1 MKLIKGIEIEGLFG
15 MEGSLS
21 WELRTGVN
29 VLSGGNGCG
38 KSTLLHSV
46 GELLTHGLL
55 SPPLGSLSRTVKI
68 LFEDSTTLSSTT
80 PFDPTPYASGVI
92 TNFLEPI
99 TQPHI
104 SQQSP
109 NYDLFCNIVDSLFL
123 PSGKKIVR
131 QGGEELFF
139 ELQWMD
145 IRLPLS
151 VLSSGERQIIHLL
164 ECAAMSHQGDMMI
177 LDEPEISLH
186 FDWQKRVLE
195 DILSLSPSL

>member
-1 MKLIKGIEIEGLFG
+1 M
-15 MEGSLS
+15 
-21 WELRTGVN
+21 
-29 VLSGGNGCG
+29 
-38 KSTLLHSV
+38 
-46 GELLTHGLL
+46 
-55 SPPLGSLSRTVKI
+55 
-68 LFEDSTTLSSTT
+68 
-80 PFDPTPYASGVI
+80 
-92 TNFLEPI
+92 
-99 TQPHI
+99 
-104 SQQSP
+104 
-109 NYDLFCNIVDSLFL
+109 DSLFL
-123 PSGKKIVR
+123 HSGKKIVR

-195 DILSLSPSL
+195 DILSLSPSLQILLATHSPAIIIDGWVDRVIQFRTQE